1 MTRRSLGKALSCMAA
16 SGAFLDGAAQK
27 KLVAPPGYTVV
38 NMGGL
43 QHLKPDKPE
52 QIAML
57 IYPGMTALD
66 LIGPQQAFGY
76 TMGAKVHLIWKD
88 LLPVESDTGVKITPT
103 AAMKDLPEPVDL
115 IFVPGG
121 GKGTVALMSDA
132 EVLDF
137 LAAKGKTARYVTS
150 VCSGS
155 LVLGAAGLLR
165 GYRATSHWA
174 VREVLPT
181 LEAIPASG
189 RVVEDRNRITA
200 GGVTAGIDFGLY
212 LVAKL
217 RGDDYAQA
225 LQLMLE
231 YDPHPPFHSGTPEDA
246 RADIRDLATVMY
258 APLLKSAGLAAEAR
272 KTSWS
277 NHP

>member
-1 MTRRSLGKALSCMAA
+1 MTRRTLAQALAA
-16 SGAFLDGAAQK
+16 GVATKLAAAAAEPE
-27 KLVAPPGYTVV
+27 KLVPPPGYTI
-38 NMGGL
+38 MDMSGL
-43 QHLKPDKPE
+43 KHFWPAKPE

-76 TMGAKVHLIWKD
+76 TMGAKVNLVWKNLD
-88 LLPVESDTGVKITPT
+88 PVVTDTSVKITPSAT
-103 AAMKDLPEPVDL
+103 FHNTSEQVDL

-121 GKGTVALMSDA
+121 GKGTVDLMSDA

-137 LAAKGKTARYVTS
+137 LAQQGKAARYVTS

-174 VREVLPT
+174 VKDVLKT
-181 LEAIPASG
+181 LGAEPAPG
-189 RVVEDRNRITA
+189 RIVEDRNRITA

-212 LVAKL
+212 LAGKL
-217 RGDDYAQA
+217 RGEDYGRA
-225 LQLMLE
+225 LELILE
-231 YDPHPPFHSGTPEDA
+231 YDPHPPFHSGTPAEA
-246 RADIRDLATVMY
+246 TANVRDFATRMY
-258 APLLKSAGLAAEAR
+258 APLLKSAQDSAEAAR
-272 KTSWS
+272 ARWAKA
-277 NHP
+277 

>member
-1 MTRRSLGKALSCMAA
+1 MTRRDLALSLAA
-16 SGAFLDGAAQK
+16 GTAAALAK
-27 KLVAPPGYTVV
+27 SAEPETLVPPPGYSIMD
-38 NMGGL
+38 MGGL
-43 QHLKPDKPE
+43 KHFWPNKPE

-76 TMGAKVHLIWKD
+76 TMGAKVNLIWKT
-88 LLPVESDTGVKITPT
+88 LEPITTDTGVKITPSAT
-103 AAMKDLPEPVDL
+103 LHNTTEQVDL

-121 GKGTVALMSDA
+121 GKGAIDLMSDT
-132 EVLDF
+132 EILGF
-137 LAAKGKTARYVTS
+137 LARQGKGARYVTS

-174 VREVLPT
+174 VRDVLPT
-181 LEAIPASG
+181 LGAQLAPG

-212 LVAKL
+212 LAGKL
-217 RGDDYAQA
+217 RGEDYGRA
-225 LQLMLE
+225 LELMLE
-231 YDPHPPFHSGTPEDA
+231 YDPHPPFHSGTPAEA
-246 RADIRDLATVMY
+246 TANVRDLATRMY
-258 APLLKSAGLAAEAR
+258 APLLKSAQASAESAR
-272 KTSWS
+272 ARFASQL
-277 NHP
+277 